1 MTSVEEFCSAPSD
14 ELLNL
19 CSKKQLWEIVDRY
32 ELSGVDKRMRK
43 DEVREMI
50 RVKLSELQVLPVT
63 SRRATAGVNPA
74 AEKMSFVGLSF
85 EQKKELIRMQQLHE
99 KEMRVSE
106 MEIEKLRLDD
116 LMRKREMEFEKIK
129 HEQKLAVER
138 QNQEFQ
144 LKFESL
150 KLQNASG
157 SPVHRTDGSFNLI
170 NNLKLLPVFNE
181 RDPDVFFSLFESI
194 ADERDWP
201 ETDRTVM
208 LQSVLVGKAQEAYT
222 ALSVDER
229 KKYDSVKSAVLKAF
243 ELVPEAYRQRFRAW
257 RKGERQTHVEVTREL
272 CNHFDRWCSTSN
284 VKSFSE
290 LREMMIIEQLKNI
303 VPDQIAVYIN
313 ENKPRTAAEAASL
326 ADDFVLTHKNRF
338 SSGNRGNGNVHFKQ
352 SQQIDPYL
360 HSRRAISDS
369 TCRYC
374 LEVGHWKNECPLL
387 KNKQIRGKNKN
398 TAPVLLTNCFPQT
411 PAVCSTDDSVIKGN
425 CSEIKGNTGYAP
437 FISQGCVS
445 LLEEHESVPVRVL
458 RDTGSSESF
467 ILESILPFSSSSYVG
482 KNVLIRGIALQTL
495 SVPLHK
501 FSLQSQLVNGEVIM
515 GVRPS
520 LPVEG
525 VDIILGNNLAGESV
539 WPVMTPAP
547 IVTTSS
553 VLDQECCKLSEDV
566 SCVVTRSKSKMLN
579 ESNLNDTRVPVESVA
594 PGLSLLSKISRTE
607 FIVAQRDDPGL
618 EKMFAAV
625 LPPEEVESAATGYY
639 INDGV
644 LLRKWLALHEDGGGE
659 SVVQVVVPEKFRDV
673 VLKLSHGD
681 LAGHLGV
688 KKTYSRVLQHFYW
701 PLLKKDISRF
711 IRTCHTCQVTGKPNQ
726 PLKLAPLYPIP
737 PVEQPFEYL
746 LIDCVGPLP
755 PSKSG
760 SKFLLTV
767 MCQSTRY
774 PAAYALRNIT
784 TRSVVKALSQF
795 ISIFGIPKVIQSD
808 QGTNFTSKMFAE
820 ILKQLGV
827 KHHHSSAQHPQSQGV
842 LERFHQTLKCLLRAY
857 CVELNRD
864 WEEGLPWLLLA
875 SREVT
880 QSSLGFSPNDL
891 VFGHKIRG
899 LLSVLGDQ
907 LKGKQPPQ
915 SLLEYVNGFK
925 RRLILAGQ
933 AAKENLEKAQIKM
946 KTLFDRRSEQRVF
959 KPGDQV
965 LALLSLV
972 SSPFCAKFV
981 GPYTV
986 VRALSDLNYEIAT
999 PDRKKITQICH
1010 VNLLKPFF
1018 SRDCQADIKSSGV
1031 ISPAIEA
1038 LGQSS
1043 AGDREGGK
1051 FLDDAVVPPRLN
1063 NSETLKELEDLLSR
1077 LTVVQRVELSHLIRE
1092 FPSLFGDVPS
1102 QTHLLEHDVGDASRK
1117 RQRFYRVPF
1126 DKCIKLE
1133 SEIQH
1138 MLKNNIAKLLCSSW
1152 ASPWLPC
1159 HVPLWWSDE
1168 AVVLVSH

>member
-1 MTSVEEFCSAPSD
+1 MTSVEDFCSASSD

-43 DEVREMI
+43 DKVREMI

-85 EQKKELIRMQQLHE
+85 EQQKELIRMQQLHE

-194 ADERDWP
+194 AEERDWP
-201 ETDRTVM
+201 KSDRTIM

-243 ELVPEAYRQRFRAW
+243 ELVPEAYRQRFRTW

-272 CNHFDRWCSTSN
+272 GNHFDRWCSTSN

-290 LREMMIIEQLKNI
+290 LRELMIIEQLKNI

-338 SSGNRGNGNVHFKQ
+338 SSGNRGNGN
-352 SQQIDPYL
+352 
-360 HSRRAISDS
+360 
-369 TCRYC
+369 T
-374 LEVGHWKNECPLL
+374 
-387 KNKQIRGKNKN
+387 
-398 TAPVLLTNCFPQT
+398 PV
-411 PAVCSTDDSVIKGN
+411 VCSTDDSVIKGN

-445 LLEEHESVPVRVL
+445 LLEEHKSVPVRVL

-553 VLDQECCKLSEDV
+553 VLDQECCELSEDV

-625 LPPEEVESAATGYY
+625 LPPEEVDSAATGYY
-639 INDGV
+639 INNGV
-644 LLRKWLALHEDGGGE
+644 LLRKWLALHKDGGE

-688 KKTYSRVLQHFYW
+688 KKTYSRV
-701 PLLKKDISRF
+701 K
-711 IRTCHTCQVTGKPNQ
+711 
-726 PLKLAPLYPIP
+726 
-737 PVEQPFEYL
+737 
-746 LIDCVGPLP
+746 
-755 PSKSG
+755 
-760 SKFLLTV
+760 
-767 MCQSTRY
+767 
-774 PAAYALRNIT
+774 
-784 TRSVVKALSQF
+784 
-795 ISIFGIPKVIQSD
+795 
-808 QGTNFTSKMFAE
+808 
-820 ILKQLGV
+820 
-827 KHHHSSAQHPQSQGV
+827 
-842 LERFHQTLKCLLRAY
+842 
-857 CVELNRD
+857 LNRD

-875 SREVT
+875 SRE
-880 QSSLGFSPNDL
+880 
-891 VFGHKIRG
+891 
-899 LLSVLGDQ
+899 

-946 KTLFDRRSEQRVF
+946 KTLFDRRSEQCVF

-965 LALLSLV
+965 LALLSLIV
-972 SSPFCAKFV
+972 KLISNPP
-981 GPYTV
+981 G
-986 VRALSDLNYEIAT
+986 
-999 PDRKKITQICH
+999 
-1010 VNLLKPFF
+1010 
-1018 SRDCQADIKSSGV
+1018 

-1051 FLDDAVVPPRLN
+1051 FLDDAVVPPRLK
-1063 NSETLKELEDLLSR
+1063 NSETLKELEDVLSH
-1077 LTVVQRVELSHLIRE
+1077 LTVVQRAELSHLIRE

-1102 QTHLLEHDVGDASRK
+1102 QTHLIEHDVDVADALPIC
-1117 RQRFYRVPF
+1117 QRFYRVPF
-1126 DKCIKLE
+1126 EKRIKLE
-1133 SEIQH
+1133 SEIQY
-1138 MLKNNIAKLLCSSW
+1138 MLKNNIAKPSCSSW
-1152 ASPWLPC
+1152 ASPCLLVRKPDGMDRFC
-1159 HVPLWWSDE
+1159 TDYRKINKITKPDAFPLLRMEDCVDQVGSARFVSKLDLLKGYWQIPMSPRAQEITALVTPSGLYSYSVMSFGLRNAPATFQRLMNRVVSGLEGCAVYLDDVIVYSENWDQHMRWVRELFKRLAE
-1168 AVVLVSH
+1168 ANLTVNLAKCEFARATVSYLGKE